1 MNRGQRVIIPA
12 PHTIGRPSPFQ
23 FMSTPFLAFIAIVAL
38 AWMMCSTTTPAQ
50 QASTGGGAGIGLKPT
65 ADGRIL
71 VERVAPDGPA
81 AKAGLRPGDWLV
93 GVDRR
98 AVAELD
104 GSQLVEAIRGPI
116 GSKVVLVY
124 VRGNAEPVAVTLT
137 RAMLGAAPA
146 EPAAQPSLLPST
158 PPARPVQKPTAVAAK
173 GTMRFTQQ
181 VILDPAANNVPAVT
195 VLLPQGWQ
203 FQGEIVWL
211 HQFSVLANVRLRLW
225 DTNSSTTIEWLPTQ
239 HFSYTDQL
247 PGLLQPGANWM
258 GAIVAAPVTDAIQFV
273 QGFWTPQALPHL
285 RNQRPTAREDFPG
298 IAQQAI
304 ANDRGWQAQ
313 AVRLRYAF
321 EAKDQSWEQDVC
333 LTLAYA
339 PVNAGVVMWN
349 VQRAYTCLAPKG
361 GLDARASLIK
371 AVIANVNFTPAW
383 LATYSV
389 VKQLQ
394 RQGFQQQMA
403 DTAAFGQKLQ
413 DYNAHIRQLGRQ
425 MHEERMKSFDRIAE
439 SQREYLGGVETYND
453 PYQRQAVYMP
463 AGYKAYWVNQKGE
476 VVLSEQT
483 GYNPNVGDV
492 NDWRKLERRDPMR
505 Q

>member
-1 MNRGQRVIIPA
+1 
-12 PHTIGRPSPFQ
+12 
-23 FMSTPFLAFIAIVAL
+23 MSAQFLAFFTIGSIAL
-38 AWMMCSTTTPAQ
+38 MMWPATIPAQ
-50 QASTGGGAGIGLKPT
+50 QSGAGGGAGIGLKPT

-71 VERVAPDGPA
+71 IERVAPDGPA
-81 AKAGLRPGDWLV
+81 AKAGILPGDWLV

-98 AVAELD
+98 AVAELN
-104 GSQLVEAIRGPI
+104 GSQLVEAIRGPV

-124 VRGNAEPVAVTLT
+124 VRGNAAPVSATVT
-137 RAMLGAAPA
+137 RASLGAAPG
-146 EPAAQPSLLPST
+146 EPSAQPSILPPVS
-158 PPARPVQKPTAVAAK
+158 PAGPVQKPIAVAAAAK

-181 VILDPAANNVPAVT
+181 TIKDPAANNVSAIT
-195 VLLPQGWQ
+195 FLLPQGWQ
-203 FQGEIVWL
+203 FQGQIVWL
-211 HQFSVLANVRLRLW
+211 HQFSVLANLRLRLW
-225 DTNSSTTIEWLPTQ
+225 DTKTSTTIEWLPTQ

-258 GAIVAAPVTDAIQFV
+258 GAIVAAPVTDPIQFV
-273 QGFWTPQALPHL
+273 ESFWTPQALPHL
-285 RNQRPTAREDFPG
+285 RNRRPTAREDFPG
-298 IAQQAI
+298 IARQAI

-321 EAKDQSWEQDVC
+321 ERQDQPWEQDVC
-333 LTLAYA
+333 FTLAYA
-339 PVNAGVVMWN
+339 PVNAGVAMWN
-349 VQRAYTCLAPKG
+349 VQRAYTCFAPKG
-361 GLDARASLIK
+361 GLDARASHIK
-371 AVIANVNFTPAW
+371 AVIANVNFTPEW

-394 RQGFQQQMA
+394 RQGLQQQMA
-403 DTAAFGQKLQ
+403 DTAAFGRKLQ
-413 DYNAHIRQLGRQ
+413 DYTAHIRQLGQQ

-463 AGYKAYWVNQKGE
+463 AGYKEYWVNQKGE
-476 VVLSEQT
+476 VFLSEQA

-492 NDWRKLERRDPMR
+492 NDWRKMERRDPMR